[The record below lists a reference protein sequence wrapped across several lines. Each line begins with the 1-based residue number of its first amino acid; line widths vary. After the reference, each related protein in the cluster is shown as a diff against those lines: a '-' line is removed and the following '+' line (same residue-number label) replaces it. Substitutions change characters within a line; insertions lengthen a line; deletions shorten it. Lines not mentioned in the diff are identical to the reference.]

1 MEALVK
7 IADLTFKDEQLVV
20 QCVHEMLKLH
30 FVKEL
35 QKIPGISSLKLG
47 IAITRVLCTA
57 IEHSKIKNKDE
68 KIDKKKLALEVL
80 GLVFPG
86 LTVTDLN
93 LYGQQIEFLL
103 NNEIIR
109 AKAKT
114 TIIKIY
120 HKVCKL
126 KCLSKKKK

>member
-1 MEALVK
+1 LSNSW
-7 IADLTFKDEQLVV
+7 FKHWLLFNRFQ
-20 QCVHEMLKLH
+20 
-30 FVKEL
+30 
-35 QKIPGISSLKLG
+35 
-47 IAITRVLCTA
+47 T
-57 IEHSKIKNKDE
+57 DE

-103 NNEIIR
+103 DNEIIR

-126 KCLSKKKK
+126 KCLSKKKKK